1 MVPVPVEEYQVEK
14 IKSCEH
20 SGHIYWMKDKQ
31 IKDVQL
37 HKTEQSI
44 LKHFDFESV
53 QIGLDQ
59 RQLDAM
65 WGDRSLRRLAICT
78 ECIILSPGK
87 INHIDFGEFLA
98 LPLALL
104 KVKLQGNGISQIWYR
119 NRMVM
124 IEQRRSGA
132 GETFDDKG
140 KAGVNKGGLEST
152 KEV

>member
-1 MVPVPVEEYQVEK
+1 M
-14 IKSCEH
+14 
-20 SGHIYWMKDKQ
+20 
-31 IKDVQL
+31 
-37 HKTEQSI
+37 
-44 LKHFDFESV
+44 KHFDFESV

-59 RQLDAM
+59 HRVDAM

-98 LPLALL
+98 LALL

-140 KAGVNKGGLEST
+140 KGVPYWAQLKMGRL
-152 KEV
+152 

>member
-1 MVPVPVEEYQVEK
+1 
-14 IKSCEH
+14 
-20 SGHIYWMKDKQ
+20 MKDKQ
-31 IKDVQL
+31 IKDVLL

-59 RQLDAM
+59 HRVDAM

-98 LPLALL
+98 LHP
-104 KVKLQGNGISQIWYR
+104 S
-119 NRMVM
+119 
-124 IEQRRSGA
+124 RS
-132 GETFDDKG
+132 
-140 KAGVNKGGLEST
+140 LES
-152 KEV
+152 KIAGQWH